1 MNRNMYR
8 AARIGVSAAVAALM
22 VACGG
27 GGGNDSATA
36 SPIEQLASSRSSSD
50 SSSKSDERKKTSD
63 KNKHEESKK
72 SKDNH
77 DNSNHDAQGGTTPT
91 PTPTPNPTP
100 TPSPTAGN
108 GYTLLA
114 WNDLGMHCVDGKDYS
129 VFSILP
135 PYNNLHAQLINA
147 TQGGLVTSGVTLT
160 YEAMAD
166 ATGSINT
173 TSANKTNFWSW
184 VKALFGTT
192 LGLDSGLKG
201 NAVPT
206 STPRAMTFNATNKW
220 FEAEGIPITPYDDAM
235 RKNFYPMVK
244 VVAKNASGT
253 VLATARTVLPVSDEM
268 SCKSCHASTTI
279 STDAKP
285 AAGWVNDA
293 DPEKDWKKNILRL
306 HDERKLA
313 NPAFTAALAQ
323 LGYNPAGLQA
333 TAAGGQPVLCASCHS
348 SNALPGTG
356 VAGITPLTQALH
368 TLHAKVKDP
377 VTQLTMD
384 SSTNRTACYMCHPGS
399 ETQCL
404 RGPMGNALDA
414 TGKPAMNCQSCH
426 GSMTAVGSNAR
437 IGWLNQPTCQSCH
450 HDGKRELSG
459 VNAAG
464 LPNVWTDQRFASNAN
479 APAAGLNLYR
489 FSSGH
494 GGLQCESCHGATHAE
509 YPSSHVNDNVLS
521 TDVQGHA
528 GTINE
533 CTACHTTMPNTISG
547 GPHGMHT
554 TGNSWISTHKD
565 VAKKSTSDCAY
576 CHGADFRGTALSQV
590 KISKTLAVE
599 KGNKTFS
606 AGQNVGCYDC
616 HNGPKGG

>member
-1 MNRNMYR
+1 MNRIMHR
-8 AARIGVSAAVAALM
+8 AVRIGMSSAALALIA
-22 VACGG
+22 ACGG
-27 GGGNDSATA
+27 GGDSTTA
-36 SPIEQLASSRSSSD
+36 SLTEQLASSKKSSSD
-50 SSSKSDERKKTSD
+50 SQKKSDENKKND
-63 KNKHEESKK
+63 ESK
-72 SKDNH
+72 SH
-77 DNSNHDAQGGTTPT
+77 DDDAHDGGSVPEPT
-91 PTPTPNPTP
+91 PTPAPT
-100 TPSPTAGN
+100 

-135 PYNNLHAQLINA
+135 PYNNLHAQLVNSA
-147 TQGGLVTSGVTLT
+147 KGGLVTTGVTLT

-173 TSANKTNFWSW
+173 SSVTKTNFWSW
-184 VKALFGTT
+184 VKSLFGTALSIDT
-192 LGLDSGLKG
+192 GLKG

-206 STPRAMTFNATNKW
+206 LTPRAMTFNASNQW
-220 FEAEGIPITPYDDAM
+220 FEAEGIPITPYDDAGV
-235 RKNFYPMVK
+235 KNFYPMVK
-244 VVAKNASGT
+244 VVAKDATGK

-268 SCKSCHASTTI
+268 SCKSCHAS
-279 STDAKP
+279 STVSSDARP

-293 DPEKDWKKNILRL
+293 DLEKDWKKNILRL
-306 HDERKLA
+306 HDEKKLT
-313 NPAFTAALAQ
+313 NTKFTAALAT
-323 LGYNPAGLQA
+323 LGYNAAGLMA

-384 SSTNRTACYMCHPGS
+384 SSNNRTACYMCHPGS

-404 RGPMGNALDA
+404 RGPMGNALDVS
-414 TGKPAMNCQSCH
+414 GKPSMNCQSCH

-437 IGWLNQPTCQSCH
+437 TGWLNQPTCQSCH

-479 APAAGLNLYR
+479 VPAAGFNLYR
-489 FSSGH
+489 FSTGH

-521 TDVQGHA
+521 QDVQGHA
-528 GTINE
+528 GTISE
-533 CTACHTTMPNTISG
+533 CTACHATVPNTING

-554 TGNSWISTHKD
+554 TGNAWVSSHED
-565 VAKKSTSDCAY
+565 AAKVNNASSCAY
-576 CHGADFRGTALSQV
+576 CHGPDFRGTALSQV
-590 KISKTLAVE
+590 KMSKTFAVE
-599 KGNKTFS
+599 KGSKTFS
-606 AGQNVGCYDC
+606 AGQNIGCYDC
-616 HNGPKGG
+616 HNGPNGG